1 MCECFADLCL
11 VAGCGDISSNVLCRM
26 VHHAGSQGFGRCS
39 LSSLFFFLQLYISCF
54 RLVLG
59 IGIRDTADTVSLQFL
74 WIALPPFNYTQVSS
88 ANHMVPV
95 AFISIWMRTSK
106 DIQIQDDPSNA
117 AKNHIFY
124 QTVLA
129 FESLLYYRI
138 SVVVLLQGLSK
149 FLQRALPECVP

>member
-39 LSSLFFFLQLYISCF
+39 LSSLFFFFYSSTSAVLGWYFGFFAIFVNCFAAIQLHSGLISKSHGASGLHLNLNENLKGHTDPRWSKQCSKESHFLPNCSCF
-54 RLVLG
+54 LTG
-59 IGIRDTADTVSLQFL
+59 ETAECT
-74 WIALPPFNYTQVSS
+74 
-88 ANHMVPV
+88 
-95 AFISIWMRTSK
+95 
-106 DIQIQDDPSNA
+106 
-117 AKNHIFY
+117 
-124 QTVLA
+124 
-129 FESLLYYRI
+129 ESLLYYRI